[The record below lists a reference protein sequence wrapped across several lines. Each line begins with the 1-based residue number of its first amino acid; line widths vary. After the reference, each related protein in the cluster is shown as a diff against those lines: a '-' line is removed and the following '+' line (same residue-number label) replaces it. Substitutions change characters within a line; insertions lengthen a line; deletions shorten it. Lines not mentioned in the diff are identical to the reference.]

1 MRVLPWNQNQGLPLA
16 SSKQQEQ
23 QRESRRCCSFFCSWC
38 ASTGPDGSASA
49 SIKVDAFHRSSNSQR
64 VDGSSLALAPPASLP
79 ISAPVGIAR
88 GEAANGKNA
97 VVKVCLKSNLKKPR
111 ASAGTH
117 NTDSPTG
124 SSNRV
129 NIGNDADV
137 NRNRK
142 REVQWTDAHGKE
154 LVEIREFELSDSSG
168 SDDEDDGEANQGCA
182 CVIQ

>member
-117 NTDSPTG
+117 NTNSPTG
-124 SSNRV
+124 SPNRV
-129 NIGNDADV
+129 NTGNDADV
-137 NRNRK
+137 NPNRK

>member
-124 SSNRV
+124 SPNRV
-129 NIGNDADV
+129 NTGNDADV